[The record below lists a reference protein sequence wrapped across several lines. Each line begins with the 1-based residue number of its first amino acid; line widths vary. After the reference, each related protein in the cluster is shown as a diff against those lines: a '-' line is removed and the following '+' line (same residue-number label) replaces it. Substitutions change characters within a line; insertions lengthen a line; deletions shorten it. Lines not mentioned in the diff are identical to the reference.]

1 MQRLDTKKLFYSCFF
16 IFSERRVVFD
26 YEKYGDTPACLG
38 EIEDLADQMAISQ
51 GFGLTEDDQDG
62 IGNFLETNVT
72 IISNQECYDTL
83 DDIIRNSDQGYSLRK
98 QIQNTVYDGI
108 TDQILCTK
116 GEIVE
121 KPGICRKNKVTG
133 RTRCTKPKKIISVCF
148 FSYLNF
154 QKH

>member
-1 MQRLDTKKLFYSCFF
+1 M
-16 IFSERRVVFD
+16 FD

-38 EIEDLADQMAISQ
+38 KIEDLAGQMAISQ
-51 GFGLTEDDQDG
+51 GFGITENDQDG

-83 DDIIRNSDQGYSLRK
+83 DDIIRNSDHGYSLRK
-98 QIQNTVYDGI
+98 QIQNSVYDGI

-121 KPGICRKNKVTG
+121 LPAGKCRKNTVTG
-133 RTRCTKPKKIISVCF
+133 KIRCPKPKKIISVCF
-148 FSYLNF
+148 LVSFLKF
-154 QKH
+154 HKQ